1 MITVGFIIS
10 CTVITALAESTL
22 PFTSVTRSQIVLVP
36 TSLQSKLDLL
46 NVRVAIVQLSVEP
59 LSTWVAMILPAPVAS
74 RLTVR
79 F

>member
-1 MITVGFIIS
+1 M
-10 CTVITALAESTL
+10 ITALAESTL
-22 PFTSVTRSQIVLVP
+22 PIASVMIKYTVFVP

-46 NVRVAIVQLSVEP
+46 NVLVAMAQLSVDP
-59 LSTWVAMILPAPVAS
+59 LSTCVAVILPLPIAS

>member
-1 MITVGFIIS
+1 MITS

-22 PFTSVTRSQIVLVP
+22 PFTSVTIKYTVFVP

-46 NVRVAIVQLSVEP
+46 KVRVAIVQLSVEL
-59 LSTWVAMILPAPVAS
+59 LSTCVAVTLPLPLAS
-74 RLTVR
+74 RLTVK